1 MLIYS
6 KLHSKSCDYLD
17 KVAFISCLSQNLWSD
32 CQQSFRS
39 IYELPTVIVSTS
51 DRPNVS
57 LIHVWKSIKERSPFC
72 EKENSALSERTCLTN
87 HTIGWD
93 KSKIITTSRL
103 YHQPGILTPPT
114 LLNSWW
120 WRLTTWRLFTLRQKK
135 GQLISKRIKGA
146 LAAAIRSPLMKALD
160 RSVETLGLWIVT
172 PRLRSLNL

>member
-1 MLIYS
+1 MTGFAVIPYIQGVTEPIKIILIATTLTLIRNLFRLRAYF
-6 KLHSKSCDYLD
+6 LPNLR
-17 KVAFISCLSQNLWSD
+17 ILSRKNNEPTL
-32 CQQSFRS
+32 S
-39 IYELPTVIVSTS
+39 ILFLAMTVIVSTS

-87 HTIGWD
+87 HIVGWD

-120 WRLTTWRLFTLRQKK
+120 WRLTTWRYLHLVKTKC
-135 GQLISKRIKGA
+135 S
-146 LAAAIRSPLMKALD
+146 
-160 RSVETLGLWIVT
+160 
-172 PRLRSLNL
+172 